1 MEVKA
6 KLVNSANAVAQTKV
20 GIKDIELRTQELA
33 QKTAKKIKMDGFR
46 QGKVPVA
53 VVLKRYGKELS
64 GDAKQEIFK
73 GIVDEALKNLNK
85 KSSDIIGDPIF
96 SKYEEKDGNI
106 DIEME
111 ISFRPDIKIDGYE
124 ELIPEYS
131 TPRVTKKEIEAKVN
145 EFLNLIAPLEK
156 VEKKSLEKDDFAK
169 FDFEGFVDG
178 VAFDGGKAE
187 NYVLQIGSNQFIP
200 GFEDGMVGLKV
211 GEERDVKVK
220 FPDEY
225 GARNLAGKEA
235 VFKVK
240 LHEIQAKNPAK
251 ELSEE
256 DLKRALPGEK
266 EPSKEKF
273 EAKIKE
279 QLKNEKLQ
287 KLVQEELKPKLADAL
302 SEKYDF
308 DLPKV
313 IVEQEIDLQF
323 RNAWGSFSKEEI
335 ESFQKDRDALSKK
348 REEFRDQAQKSVKI
362 TFLIDEL
369 AKARNISV
377 SDQEVVQ
384 AIYFEAYSYGMDPKA
399 HLDQYKNG
407 GMLPAIKM
415 ALTEEKLFNN
425 IFSKDKKDEK
435 EAE

>member
-1 MEVKA
+1 MEVNA
-6 KLVNSANAVAQTKV
+6 KLINSANATADVKV
-20 GIKDIELRTQELA
+20 SADDIAKRTEKLA
-33 QKTAKKIKMDGFR
+33 VNAAKKMKIDGFR

-53 VVLKRYGKELS
+53 VVMKRYGKDLEQ
-64 GDAKQEIFK
+64 DAKGEIFRDA
-73 GIVDEALKNLNK
+73 INESLKSLGKNQKDML
-85 KSSDIIGDPIF
+85 GEPIF
-96 SKYEEKDGNI
+96 AKFDEKDGAI
-106 DIEME
+106 DTTIEM
-111 ISFRPDIKIDGYE
+111 SFRPEIKIDGYE
-124 ELIPEYS
+124 KLIPEFS

-156 VEKKSLEKDDFAK
+156 VEKDSLEKDDFAK

-178 VAFDGGKAE
+178 EAFEGGKAE

-200 GFEDGMVGLKV
+200 GFEDGMIGLKV

-225 GARNLAGKEA
+225 GARNLAGKDA
-235 VFKVK
+235 VFKIK
-240 LHEIQAKNPAK
+240 LHEIQGKNPAK

-287 KLVQEELKPKLADAL
+287 KLIQEDLKPKLADAL
-302 SEKYDF
+302 SENYDF

-323 RNAWGSFSKEEI
+323 RNAWGTFSKEEI
-335 ESFQKDRDALSKK
+335 ESFQKDKDALSKK

-369 AKARNISV
+369 AKARGVSV

-399 HLDQYKNG
+399 HLEQYKNG

>member
-1 MEVKA
+1 MEVKT
-6 KLVNSANAVAQTKV
+6 KLINSANATADVKIGAND
-20 GIKDIELRTQELA
+20 IKTRTEKLA
-33 QKTAKKIKMDGFR
+33 VNAAKKMKIDGFR

-53 VVLKRYGKELS
+53 VVMKRYGKDLEQ
-64 GDAKQEIFK
+64 DAKGEIFRDA
-73 GIVDEALKNLNK
+73 INESLKSLGKNQKDML
-85 KSSDIIGDPIF
+85 GEPIF
-96 SKYEEKDGNI
+96 AKFDEKDGGI
-106 DIEME
+106 DTTIEM
-111 ISFRPDIKIDGYE
+111 SFRPEIKIDGYE
-124 ELIPEYS
+124 KLIPEHS

-178 VAFDGGKAE
+178 VAFEGGKAE

-200 GFEDGMVGLKV
+200 GFEDGMIGLKV

-287 KLVQEELKPKLADAL
+287 KLIQEDLKPKLADAL
-302 SEKYDF
+302 SENYNF

-323 RNAWGSFSKEEI
+323 RNAWGTFSKEEI
-335 ESFQKDRDALSKK
+335 ESFQKDKDALSKK
-348 REEFRDQAQKSVKI
+348 REEFREAAEKSVKI

-369 AKARNISV
+369 AKARGVSV

-384 AIYFEAYSYGMDPKA
+384 AIYFEAYSYGMDPKG
-399 HLDQYKNG
+399 HLEQYKQN

>member
-1 MEVKA
+1 MEVNA
-6 KLVNSANAVAQTKV
+6 KLINSANATADVKV
-20 GIKDIELRTQELA
+20 SADDIAKRTEKLA
-33 QKTAKKIKMDGFR
+33 VNAAKKMKIDGFR

-53 VVLKRYGKELS
+53 VVMKRYGKDLEQ
-64 GDAKQEIFK
+64 DAKGEIFRDA
-73 GIVDEALKNLNK
+73 INESLKSLGKNQKDML
-85 KSSDIIGDPIF
+85 GEPIF
-96 SKYEEKDGNI
+96 AKFDEKDSAI
-106 DIEME
+106 DTTIEM
-111 ISFRPDIKIDGYE
+111 SFRPEIKIDGYE
-124 ELIPEYS
+124 KLIPEFS

-156 VEKKSLEKDDFAK
+156 VEKDSLEKDDFAK

-178 VAFDGGKAE
+178 EAFEGGKAE

-200 GFEDGMVGLKV
+200 GFEDGMIGLKV

-225 GARNLAGKEA
+225 GARNLAGKDA

-240 LHEIQAKNPAK
+240 LHEIQGKNPAK

-287 KLVQEELKPKLADAL
+287 KLIQEDLKPKLADAL
-302 SEKYDF
+302 SENYDF

-323 RNAWGSFSKEEI
+323 RNAWGTLSKEEI
-335 ESFQKDRDALSKK
+335 ESFQKDKDALSKK

-369 AKARNISV
+369 AKARGVSV

-399 HLDQYKNG
+399 HLEQYKNS

>member
-1 MEVKA
+1 MEVNA
-6 KLVNSANAVAQTKV
+6 KLINSANATADVKV
-20 GIKDIELRTQELA
+20 SADDIAKRTEKLA
-33 QKTAKKIKMDGFR
+33 VNAAKKMKIDGFR

-53 VVLKRYGKELS
+53 VVMKRYGKDLEQ
-64 GDAKQEIFK
+64 DAKGEIFRDA
-73 GIVDEALKNLNK
+73 INESLKSLGKNQKDML
-85 KSSDIIGDPIF
+85 GEPIF
-96 SKYEEKDGNI
+96 AKFDEKDGAI
-106 DIEME
+106 DTTIEM
-111 ISFRPDIKIDGYE
+111 SFRPEIKIDGYE
-124 ELIPEYS
+124 KLIPEFS

-156 VEKKSLEKDDFAK
+156 VEKDSLEKDDFAK

-178 VAFDGGKAE
+178 EAFEGGKAE

-200 GFEDGMVGLKV
+200 GFEDGMIGLKV

-225 GARNLAGKEA
+225 GARNLAGKDA

-240 LHEIQAKNPAK
+240 LHEIQGKNPAK

-273 EAKIKE
+273 ESKIKE

-287 KLVQEELKPKLADAL
+287 KLIQEDLKPKLADAL
-302 SEKYDF
+302 SENYDF

-323 RNAWGSFSKEEI
+323 RNAWGTLSKEEI
-335 ESFQKDRDALSKK
+335 ESFQKDKDALSKK

-369 AKARNISV
+369 AKARGVSV

-399 HLDQYKNG
+399 HLEQYKNS

>member
-1 MEVKA
+1 MEVNA
-6 KLVNSANAVAQTKV
+6 KLINSANATADVKV
-20 GIKDIELRTQELA
+20 SADDIAKRTEKLA
-33 QKTAKKIKMDGFR
+33 VNAAKKMKIDGFR

-53 VVLKRYGKELS
+53 VVMKRYGKDLEQ
-64 GDAKQEIFK
+64 DAKGEIFRDA
-73 GIVDEALKNLNK
+73 INESLKSLGKNQKDML
-85 KSSDIIGDPIF
+85 GEPIF
-96 SKYEEKDGNI
+96 AKFDEKDGAI
-106 DIEME
+106 DTTIEM
-111 ISFRPDIKIDGYE
+111 SFRPEIKIDGYE
-124 ELIPEYS
+124 KLIPEFS

-156 VEKKSLEKDDFAK
+156 VEKDSLEKDDFAK

-178 VAFDGGKAE
+178 EAFEGGKAE

-200 GFEDGMVGLKV
+200 GFEDGMIGLKV

-225 GARNLAGKEA
+225 GARNLAGKDA

-240 LHEIQAKNPAK
+240 LHEIQGKNPAK

-287 KLVQEELKPKLADAL
+287 KLIQEDLKPKLADAL
-302 SEKYDF
+302 SENYDF

-323 RNAWGSFSKEEI
+323 RNAWGTFSKEEI
-335 ESFQKDRDALSKK
+335 ESFQKDKDALSKK

-369 AKARNISV
+369 AKARGVSV

-399 HLDQYKNG
+399 H
-407 GMLPAIKM
+407 
-415 ALTEEKLFNN
+415 
-425 IFSKDKKDEK
+425 
-435 EAE
+435 

>member
-1 MEVKA
+1 MEVNA
-6 KLVNSANAVAQTKV
+6 KLINSANATADVKV
-20 GIKDIELRTQELA
+20 SADDIAKRTEKLA
-33 QKTAKKIKMDGFR
+33 VNAAKKMKIDGFR

-53 VVLKRYGKELS
+53 VVMKRYGKDLEQ
-64 GDAKQEIFK
+64 DAKGEIFRDA
-73 GIVDEALKNLNK
+73 INESLKSLGKNQKDML
-85 KSSDIIGDPIF
+85 GEPIF
-96 SKYEEKDGNI
+96 AKFDEKDGAI
-106 DIEME
+106 DTTIEM
-111 ISFRPDIKIDGYE
+111 SFRPEIKIDGYE
-124 ELIPEYS
+124 KLIPEFS

-156 VEKKSLEKDDFAK
+156 VEKDSLEKDDFAK

-178 VAFDGGKAE
+178 EAFEGGKAE

-200 GFEDGMVGLKV
+200 GFEDGMIGLKV

-225 GARNLAGKEA
+225 GARNLAGKDA

-240 LHEIQAKNPAK
+240 LHEIQGKNPAK

-287 KLVQEELKPKLADAL
+287 KLIQEDLKPKLADAL
-302 SEKYDF
+302 SENYDF

-323 RNAWGSFSKEEI
+323 RNAWGTLSKEEI
-335 ESFQKDRDALSKK
+335 ESFQKDKDALSKK

-369 AKARNISV
+369 AKARGVSV

-384 AIYFEAYSYGMDPKA
+384 AIYFEAYSYGSKSTLRTIQKRRNA
-399 HLDQYKNG
+399 SCYQNG
-407 GMLPAIKM
+407 TDRRK
-415 ALTEEKLFNN
+415 TFQ
-425 IFSKDKKDEK
+425 
-435 EAE
+435 

>member
-1 MEVKA
+1 MEVNA
-6 KLVNSANAVAQTKV
+6 KLINSANATADVKV
-20 GIKDIELRTQELA
+20 SADDIAKRTEKLA
-33 QKTAKKIKMDGFR
+33 VNAAKKMKIDGFR

-53 VVLKRYGKELS
+53 VVMKRYGKDLEQ
-64 GDAKQEIFK
+64 DAKGEIFRDA
-73 GIVDEALKNLNK
+73 INESLKLLGKNQKDML
-85 KSSDIIGDPIF
+85 GEPIF
-96 SKYEEKDGNI
+96 AKFDEKDGAI
-106 DIEME
+106 DTTIEM
-111 ISFRPDIKIDGYE
+111 SFRPEIKIDGYE
-124 ELIPEYS
+124 KLIPEFS
-131 TPRVTKKEIEAKVN
+131 TPRVTKKEIEAKVS

-156 VEKKSLEKDDFAK
+156 VEKDSLEKDDFAK

-178 VAFDGGKAE
+178 EAFEGGKAE

-200 GFEDGMVGLKV
+200 GFEDGMIGLKV

-225 GARNLAGKEA
+225 GARNLAGKDA

-240 LHEIQAKNPAK
+240 LHEIQGKNPAK

-273 EAKIKE
+273 ESKIKE

-287 KLVQEELKPKLADAL
+287 KLIQEDLKPKLADAL
-302 SEKYDF
+302 SENYDF

-323 RNAWGSFSKEEI
+323 RNAWGTLSKEEI
-335 ESFQKDRDALSKK
+335 ESFQKDKDALSKK

-369 AKARNISV
+369 AKARGVSV

-399 HLDQYKNG
+399 HLEQYKNS